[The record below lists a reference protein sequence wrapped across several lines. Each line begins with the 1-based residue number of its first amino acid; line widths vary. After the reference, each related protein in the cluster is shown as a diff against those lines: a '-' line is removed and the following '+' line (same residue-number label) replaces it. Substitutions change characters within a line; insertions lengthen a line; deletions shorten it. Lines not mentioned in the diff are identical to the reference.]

1 MQTNLKY
8 LKSTGELTPEEK
20 QRAMAWRL
28 LRCGS
33 IKFEDLFKEF
43 AFWVREK
50 SGEYIP
56 ERD

>member
-1 MQTNLKY
+1 LKY

-56 ERD
+56 ERY